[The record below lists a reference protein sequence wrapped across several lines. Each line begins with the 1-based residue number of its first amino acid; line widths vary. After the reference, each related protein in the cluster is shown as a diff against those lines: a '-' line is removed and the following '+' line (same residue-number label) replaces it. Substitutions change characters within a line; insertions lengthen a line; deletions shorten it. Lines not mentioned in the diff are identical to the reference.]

1 MEHAMA
7 ETFKKGD
14 FKAYTAVTKVHLG
27 SIETDLLQ
35 GETIHFDGI
44 TMKRGNDEYDISVL
58 VAAIKVGWLVPEGET
73 GSYSPLPADIKV
85 HSATNRQDKRG
96 VQLQVDIQDE
106 ERDMGTIAE
115 VRAEGSPPV
124 HIASSAGKLSRG
136 APTGAAQY
144 NDDEGKVVG
153 RMRSAAKSE
162 PIKLDGS
169 DRKVVSELDNSGRKI
184 VDPVVEKKAIATG
197 DVEEA
202 RSGSELEDLLP
213 NAAAV
218 QAPDLNSRTTGE
230 GRGDES
236 DRRARAV
243 TAKGSTTV
251 GTADDGEVIAR
262 VGEKQTPKTPS
273 EDAGDVEAAVR
284 AAKLEVVRQFVPG
297 FEWDLTANWNR
308 RAKVAVEKYGN
319 NLPVINAI
327 LSIETPAVR
336 RGILERLY
344 KE

>member
-27 SIETDLLQ
+27 SIETDLLK
-35 GETIHFDGI
+35 GETVQFDGT
-44 TMKRGNDEYDISVL
+44 TMKRGNAEHDIAVL

-96 VQLQVDIQDE
+96 VRLQVDIQDE
-106 ERDMGTIAE
+106 ERDMGTISE

-124 HIASSAGKLSRG
+124 HVASSAGTLSQG

-144 NDDEGKVVG
+144 NDDEGKIVG

-169 DRKVVSELDNSGRKI
+169 DRKVVSELDNNGRKI
-184 VDPVVEKKAIATG
+184 VDLVEKKAVATG

-218 QAPDLNSRTTGE
+218 QAPNLAVKTTGE

-251 GTADDGEVIAR
+251 GTADDGEVIGR
-262 VGEKQTPKTPS
+262 VGDKQTPKAPS

-344 KE
+344 KD

>member
-7 ETFKKGD
+7 ETFKKGE
-14 FKAYTAVTKVHLG
+14 FRAYTAVTKVHLG
-27 SIETDLLQ
+27 AIETDLLE
-35 GETIHFDGI
+35 GETIQFDGT
-44 TMKRGNDEYDISVL
+44 TMKRGSDSHDISVL

-85 HSATNRQDKRG
+85 HSATNRSEESTR
-96 VQLQVDIQDE
+96 LQVDIQDE
-106 ERDMGTIAE
+106 ERDMGTISE

-124 HIASSAGKLSRG
+124 HVASSAGKLSRG

-162 PIKLDGS
+162 PIKLDGT
-169 DRKVVSELDNSGRKI
+169 DRKVVSELDNNGRKI
-184 VDPVVEKKAIATG
+184 VDPVAIATG
-197 DVEEA
+197 DVAEA
-202 RSGSELEDLLP
+202 RSGSDLEDLLP

-218 QAPDLNSRTTGE
+218 QAPDLNTNTTGE

-251 GTADDGEVIAR
+251 GTADDGEVIAQI
-262 VGEKQTPKTPS
+262 GEKATKTPKVTP
-273 EDAGDVEAAVR
+273 EDAGDVEAAIR
-284 AAKLEVVRQFVPG
+284 AARLDVVRQFVPG
-297 FEWDLTANWNR
+297 FDWDLTVNWNR

-344 KE
+344 KD